1 MENGNIPVAPLIL
14 AVFLIVAFLLFLAIA
29 GLVIFLITRAIK
41 RRSYDT
47 SRGNE
52 MRSLAAQMS
61 FSYRPQAELSS
72 FPAFLQFE
80 LFEGTPLKFE
90 NLMGGSVNGNSVN
103 VFDLAYRNIGGTGA
117 GTTTSRQTMYGV
129 SSNQLDL
136 PEFYLRPEGMMER
149 VLNTVSRVDI
159 DFADRPDFSSKIL
172 LYGKEE
178 AAIRRSF
185 TGPMF
190 DFFEQNPYLCVF
202 GKGPYLFYYQS
213 RTLTPSNMV
222 KQNVMF
228 LPNLIN
234 LFRVR

>member
-29 GLVIFLITRAIK
+29 GLVIFLITRAIR

-61 FSYRPQAELSS
+61 FSFRPQAELSS

-90 NLMGGSVNGNSVN
+90 NLMGGSVNGYSVN
-103 VFDLAYRNIGGTGA
+103 VFDLAYRNIGGTGS
-117 GTTTSRQTMYGV
+117 GTTTSRQTMYGI

-136 PEFYLRPEGMMER
+136 PEFYLRPAGMMER

-172 LYGKEE
+172 LYGKDE
-178 AAIRRSF
+178 AAIRRLF
-185 TGPMF
+185 TGSIF

-202 GKGPYLFYYQS
+202 GKGDRLFFYQS

-228 LPNLIN
+228 LPNLVN